1 MAAEDWWSGRL
12 GSLLGWS
19 DPTALSEA
27 VAPVQEE
34 MMCGQGNHSFSTF
47 LCSLSFCVSANLTTM
62 GEEQPSMVMLWCV
75 ALIATIA
82 ILKTNLFNFSV

>member
-27 VAPVQEE
+27 VAPVHEE
-34 MMCGQGNHSFSTF
+34 TVKSWRQKNPGLIRQK
-47 LCSLSFCVSANLTTM
+47 
-62 GEEQPSMVMLWCV
+62 MLLLV
-75 ALIATIA
+75 TSGLDFRTGFRALPVRIWA
-82 ILKTNLFNFSV
+82 